1 MCMKYKTGIDLQQ
14 FRKYIIE
21 NYEERCKER
30 SWGCALCDVWEL
42 YDDIEA
48 FLKHN
53 DKHNDILEKMK

>member
-21 NYEERCKER
+21 NYEERCNER

-48 FLKHN
+48 F
-53 DKHNDILEKMK
+53 